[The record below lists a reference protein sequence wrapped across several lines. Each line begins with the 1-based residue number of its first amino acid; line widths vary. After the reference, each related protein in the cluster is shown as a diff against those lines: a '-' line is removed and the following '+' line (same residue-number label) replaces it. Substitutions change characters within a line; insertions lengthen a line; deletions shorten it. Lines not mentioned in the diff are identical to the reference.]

1 MEQIYQEFIAS
12 VGKTDVSQQTLNSIV
27 DSVYKE
33 GMTDEEKANAFAVG
47 KKLVTTFQGNLNKG
61 IADAVAKVK
70 PKPAKP
76 EPTVEPTEPQENEVI
91 SKIQRELD
99 EMKQKLQEQ
108 ERSVLVKNKKTEILN
123 KLKELGI
130 KDDDYCVEAVDLL
143 HVSED
148 SDVDALAGK
157 VVGLYNKFKAAGAD
171 DTPIPGQATGGSAN
185 PEKWASIFKS
195 VAPKEEV

>member
-1 MEQIYQEFIAS
+1 MEQIYQEFIAL

-27 DSVYKE
+27 DSVYKD
-33 GMTDEEKANAFAVG
+33 GMTDEEKTAAFEIG

-70 PKPAKP
+70 PKSAKT
-76 EPTVEPTEPQENEVI
+76 ETTVEPTDPHENEVI

-99 EMKQKLQEQ
+99 EMKKKLLEQ
-108 ERSVLVKNKKTEILN
+108 EKNLLVENKKTLVLN

-130 KDDDYCVEAVDLL
+130 KDDDYCVEAVNLI
-143 HVSED
+143 HISEE

-157 VVGLYNKFKAAGAD
+157 VVGLYNKFKAANAE
-171 DTPIPGQATGGSAN
+171 DTPTPGQAAGGGVN

-195 VAPKEEV
+195 VAPKDEV